1 VYTTR
6 PYSGVLLHPGPEHS
20 ACTQPARNHRVPP
33 GLRESREELQATFKS
48 ALQAGLAKLNLVTR
62 EEFEVQRGVLLKTR
76 EKLDALETAVRE
88 LEGRGKAE

>member
-1 VYTTR
+1 MYTTR
-6 PYSGVLLHPGPEHS
+6 PYSGVLLYPGPEHS

-33 GLRESREELQATFKS
+33 SLRESREELQA
-48 ALQAGLAKLNLVTR
+48 GLAKLDLVTR
-62 EEFEVQRGVLLKTR
+62 EEFEVQRAVLLKTR